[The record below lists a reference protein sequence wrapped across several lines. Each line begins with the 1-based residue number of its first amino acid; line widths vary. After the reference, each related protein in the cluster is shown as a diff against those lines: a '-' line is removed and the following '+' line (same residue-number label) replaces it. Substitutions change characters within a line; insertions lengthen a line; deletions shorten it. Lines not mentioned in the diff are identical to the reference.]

1 MLVIIN
7 SDLALWGSSG
17 PDQDHRNSLKPLKD
31 PTRNRTESKHIKRA
45 LTLYFPLIETRGCDG
60 LMKQHKALVVAPLGS
75 RAHDDPLHTEHFSL
89 LSCNETKQRKSSSI
103 KHLTFF
109 LSLIILFGSA
119 PNDQTPKYVRAL
131 FLEKLLKMWKNAQI
145 SQR

>member
-31 PTRNRTESKHIKRA
+31 PPRNRTESKHIKRA

-89 LSCNETKQRKSSSI
+89 LSCNETKQRKSSST

-109 LSLIILFGSA
+109 LFLISFYLDQHQMTRHLNMSA
-119 PNDQTPKYVRAL
+119 LSSWRND
-131 FLEKLLKMWKNAQI
+131 
-145 SQR
+145 